1 MACYNSEQAIYKNK
15 GEIIMCWCNPNL
27 RTPCCGKPDCNPPQ
41 HFKTKYEG
49 LSKVKE
55 PKEAMKEKYQQQA
68 ETISQVMVS
77 KICNQFAEVLN
88 GKQMLQVQTIMKEGI
103 KVDKILDMIVD
114 FIIEDAKLADQE
126 IGFVVDY
133 MNTDVAQRVV
143 KSNINLQFHF
153 LENKEKFAEMIMTTE
168 VLEKIERI
176 VK

>member
-1 MACYNSEQAIYKNK
+1 
-15 GEIIMCWCNPNL
+15 MCWCNPNL

-41 HFKTKYEG
+41 HFKTKYEE

-68 ETISQVMVS
+68 ETLSQVMVS
-77 KICNQFAEVLN
+77 QICNQFAEVLN
-88 GKQMLQVQTIMKEGI
+88 GKQMLQVQTILKEGI

-114 FIIEDAKLADQE
+114 FIIEDAKLTNQE
-126 IGFVVDY
+126 ISFVVDY

-143 KSNINLQFHF
+143 KSNINLQAHF
-153 LENKEKFAEMIMTTE
+153 LENKEKLVEMIMSPE
-168 VLEKIERI
+168 VMEKIEKI